1 MKSAALGILL
11 LAHGGD
17 PSWNKEIERLRA
29 RVDAKVPVETSL
41 GMADVS
47 SLQAA
52 VTRLEKRGATRIVAV
67 PLFVQSRS
75 EVLDQTRYALG
86 LAKEPS
92 ATLKAAY
99 EKMAAAHAGHAA
111 HGAPGGH
118 SMSFSTERVKTEAA
132 LAMSPALDD
141 DALVSAILLE
151 RAKGLSKKAADE
163 TVILVAH
170 GPYDDSAVAAWQG
183 ALDRLA
189 ARVKE
194 AGKFK
199 DASAAMLRDDN
210 PPPVRAAA
218 VAALRAKVEAAKGR
232 ALVVPVLIARG
243 GIETKIEADLKGLT
257 YAWDGKTLMPHDGFD
272 AWVLQRAKAEFDRS
286 AGN

>member
-1 MKSAALGILL
+1 MKGAVLGVLL

-17 PSWNKEIERLRA
+17 PSWNKEIEKLRS
-29 RVDAKVPVETSL
+29 RVDAKIPAEASL
-41 GMADVS
+41 GMADVA

-52 VTRLEKRGATRIVAV
+52 VTRLERRGATRIVAV

-99 EKMAAAHAGHAA
+99 EGMAKAHAGHAG
-111 HGAPGGH
+111 HGGH
-118 SMSFSTERVKTEAA
+118 AMTFSEERVRTSAK

-141 DALVSAILLE
+141 DALVSSILLE
-151 RAKGLSKKAADE
+151 RAKGLSKKASEE

-189 ARVKE
+189 ARVKDG
-194 AGKFK
+194 GKFK
-199 DASAAMLRDDN
+199 DASAALLRDDN

-218 VAALRAKVEAAKGR
+218 VAALRAKVEAAGGR

-243 GIETKIEADLKGLT
+243 GIEDKIGRDLSGLT

-272 AWVLQRAKAEFDRS
+272 AWVRRRAKAEFDRFE
-286 AGN
+286 GN

>member
-1 MKSAALGILL
+1 MKGAVLGVLL

-17 PSWNKEIERLRA
+17 PAWNKEIEKLRS
-29 RVDAKVPVETSL
+29 RVDAKIPAEASL
-41 GMADVS
+41 GMADVA

-99 EKMAAAHAGHAA
+99 ESMAKAHAGHAG
-111 HGAPGGH
+111 HGAHGGH
-118 SMSFSTERVKTEAA
+118 SMTFSEERVKTSAKV
-132 LAMSPALDD
+132 AMSPALDD

-151 RAKGLSKKAADE
+151 RAKGLSRKAADE

-170 GPYDDSAVAAWQG
+170 GPYDDAAVAAWQG

-189 ARVKE
+189 AGVK
-194 AGKFK
+194 AGGEFK

-218 VAALRAKVEAAKGR
+218 VAALRAKVESAKGR
-232 ALVVPVLIARG
+232 AIVVPVLIARG
-243 GIETKIEADLKGLT
+243 GIEKKIEADLKGLT
-257 YAWDGKTLMPHDGFD
+257 YAWDGKTLMPHPGFD
-272 AWVLQRAKAEFDRS
+272 EWVRRRAAGVVETEFQ
-286 AGN
+286 